1 MEKREIRMPLSRKIA
16 VLVTV
21 FALSLSAALIAMSYF
36 YYRNEMLEDY
46 EAFAMK
52 IARIAASQLN
62 PDKIRTYLDT
72 GEPDEKYEQAYR
84 ILCQIREEGGV
95 EYLYVVKP
103 ELEEVWYV
111 LDTDPSEGAIPL
123 GFHEP
128 YYEGAFAENAGR
140 MANGEPV
147 PPIVSNEEYGWLMSV
162 YYPMRT
168 SAGEPAGYVGVDI
181 LMNEVREELQTFAEQ
196 MIMLMLVLSLVF
208 LVIMIFAS
216 HKMISSPIRKLSSA
230 AGKLVEAEQSGEVA
244 DTEIFN
250 GVTIRSQD
258 EIGDLYQSLSQ
269 MEKDMNA
276 YIRDKLEST
285 ARSER
290 ISAEMSLAN
299 KIQAAMLPHVFPPFP
314 DREEFSL
321 YATMDPAREVGGDFY
336 DFFLIDEDHLGLV
349 MADVSGKGV
358 PAALFMMI
366 AKTILQSCAMLGRS
380 PAEVLSSTNEALC
393 SNNQVEMFVT
403 AWVGILEIPT
413 GRLTASNAGHEYP
426 VLKAPGGSFDLLKD
440 RHSLPL
446 GCMGNVKYTEYELQL
461 EPGAKLFLYTDGV
474 PEASDSENS
483 MFGKERMLSALNEVP
498 DADPEQTLKQVR
510 HAVDVFVKDAE
521 PFDDMTMLCID
532 YKGVKPEMVCD
543 ELRTEASVENLSRVL
558 AFLKQKLETL
568 HCSVKSQGQ
577 IVVAAEEVFV
587 NIAQYAYAPGTGD
600 ALIRVNSGEDLRDV
614 SITFI
619 DWGIPFNPMA
629 KPDPDVTLP
638 AEKRSI
644 GGLGIF
650 MTKKLMDDVSYEYSD
665 GRNVLTM
672 RKKL

>member
-1 MEKREIRMPLSRKIA
+1 MEKRTIRMPLSRKIA

-21 FALSLSAALIAMSYF
+21 FALSLSAALIATSYL

-46 EAFAMK
+46 ETFAMN
-52 IARIAASQLN
+52 IAGIAASQLN
-62 PDKIRTYLDT
+62 PDKIQTYLDT
-72 GEPDEKYEQAYR
+72 GEPDEEYEQAYR
-84 ILCQIREEGGV
+84 TLCQVRENGGV

-128 YYEGAFAENAGR
+128 YYEGAFAENAER

-147 PPIVSNEEYGWLMSV
+147 PPIISNEEYGWLMSV

-181 LMNEVREELQTFAEQ
+181 LMNEVKEELHTFAEQ
-196 MIMLMLVLSLVF
+196 MIVLMLVLSSVF
-208 LVIMIFAS
+208 LAIMIFAS
-216 HKMISSPIRKLSSA
+216 HKMIASPIRKLSSA
-230 AGKLVEAEQSGEVA
+230 AGQLVEAEQSGEVA
-244 DTEIFN
+244 DTEIFSE
-250 GVTIRSQD
+250 VTIRSRD
-258 EIGDLYQSLSQ
+258 EIGDLYQSLSL

-276 YIRDKLEST
+276 FIRDRLEST
-285 ARSER
+285 VRSER
-290 ISAEMSLAN
+290 ISAELSLAN
-299 KIQAAMLPHVFPPFP
+299 RIQAAMLPHVFPPFP

-380 PAEVLSSTNEALC
+380 PADILSSTNEALC

-403 AWVGILEIPT
+403 AWVGILEIST
-413 GRLTASNAGHEYP
+413 GRLTACNAGHEYP
-426 VLKAPGGSFDLLKD
+426 VLKAPDGGYELFRD
-440 RHSLPL
+440 RHGLAL
-446 GCMGNVKYTEYELQL
+446 GCMSDVKYTEYELQL
-461 EPGAKLFLYTDGV
+461 KPGAKLFLYTDGV
-474 PEASDSENS
+474 PEATDSENT

-498 DADPEQTLKQVR
+498 DADPERTLKQVR
-510 HAVDVFVKDAE
+510 HAVDDFVEDAE
-521 PFDDMTMLCID
+521 PFDDLTMLCLE
-532 YKGVKPEMVCD
+532 YKGVKPGIVRG
-543 ELRTEASVENLSRVL
+543 ELRTEASVEKLPQVL
-558 AFLKQKLETL
+558 AFLKQKLEAL

-577 IVVAAEEVFV
+577 IVVAAEEIFV

-619 DWGIPFNPMA
+619 DWGVPFNPLA

-665 GRNVLTM
+665 GRNVLTL
-672 RKKL
+672 RKNL

>member
-1 MEKREIRMPLSRKIA
+1 MAL
-16 VLVTV
+16 LVTV
-21 FALSLSAALIAMSYF
+21 FALSLSAALIATSYL
-36 YYRNEMLEDY
+36 YYKNEMLEDY
-46 EAFAMK
+46 ETFAMN
-52 IARIAASQLN
+52 IAGIAASQLN
-62 PDKIRTYLDT
+62 PDKIQTYLDT
-72 GEPDEKYEQAYR
+72 GEADEEYEQAYR
-84 ILCQIREEGGV
+84 ILCQIRENGGV

-111 LDTDPSEGAIPL
+111 LDTDPGEGAIPL

-128 YYEGAFAENAGR
+128 YYEGAFAENSER
-140 MANGEPV
+140 MASGEAI

-181 LMNEVREELQTFAEQ
+181 LMNEVREELHTFAQQ
-196 MIMLMLVLSLVF
+196 MIVLVLILSSVF
-208 LVIMIFAS
+208 LAIMIFLS
-216 HKMISSPIRKLSSA
+216 HKMIAAPIRRLSSA
-230 AGKLVEAEQSGEVA
+230 AGQLVEAEQSGEVA
-244 DTEIFN
+244 DTEIFSE
-250 GVTIRSQD
+250 VTIRSKD

-276 YIRDKLEST
+276 YIRDRLEAT
-285 ARSER
+285 AKSER
-290 ISAEMSLAN
+290 ITAEMSLAN
-299 KIQAAMLPHVFPPFP
+299 RIQAAMLPHVFPPFP

-403 AWVGILEIPT
+403 VWMGILEIST
-413 GRLTASNAGHEYP
+413 GRLTAANAGHEYP
-426 VLKAPGGSFDLLKD
+426 VLKTPGGGFELVKD
-440 RHSLPL
+440 RHGLAL
-446 GCMGNVKYTEYELQL
+446 GCMDDVKYREYELQL
-461 EPGAKLFLYTDGV
+461 EPGAKLFVYTDGV
-474 PEASDSENS
+474 PEATDSDNN
-483 MFGKERMLSALNEVP
+483 MFGKERMLSALNEQP
-498 DADPEQTLKQVR
+498 DADPEQILRQVR
-510 HAVDVFVKDAE
+510 HAVDAFVKDAE
-521 PFDDMTMLCID
+521 PFDDMTMLCIEYD
-532 YKGVKPEMVCD
+532 GVKPGMVRGEM
-543 ELRTEASVENLSRVL
+543 RTEASVEKLPQVL
-558 AFLKQKLETL
+558 AFIKQKLEAL
-568 HCSVKSQGQ
+568 RCSVKIQGQ
-577 IVVAAEEVFV
+577 IVVAAEEIFV
-587 NIAQYAYAPGTGD
+587 NIASYAYAPGTGD
-600 ALIRVNSGEDLRDV
+600 ALVRLEASEDLREV
-614 SITFI
+614 SLTFI
-619 DWGIPFNPMA
+619 DWGIPFNPLA

-638 AEKRSI
+638 AEERKI

-650 MTKKLMDDVSYEYSD
+650 MTKKLMDDVTYEYSD